1 MKIKHNKY
9 KNTGILF
16 ELLVR
21 KITADTLSSGN
32 SKAATLVK
40 KYFTKSELA
49 NENKLY
55 QTINQS
61 ISLSEVKAESI
72 LSTVLDLSRK
82 LDKEA
87 LSKEKYN
94 LIREIKENFDMN
106 DFFGAKIKNYKLLAS
121 TYVLLES
128 HNNKKFG
135 NPESIITSKITILEH
150 ITSNP
155 DTKMSLS
162 PLVEELMS
170 LDKGTRSLTYKIMLE
185 KYNTK
190 FDGLSTEQKEV
201 LKEYINSASDAP
213 KLKEFLNT
221 KFKGISAVLKENVG
235 KIEDP
240 ALKIKIQEVIN
251 LIAPILETRKL
262 KDDHLVALLQYLD
275 LSNEIVTV

>member
-32 SKAATLVK
+32 SKAAALVK

-55 QTINQS
+55 QTINNS
-61 ISLSEVKAESI
+61 ISLSEGKAETI
-72 LSTVLDLSRK
+72 LSTVLDMSKK
-82 LDKEA
+82 LDGEKLA
-87 LSKEKYN
+87 KEKYN

-106 DFFGAKIKNYKLLAS
+106 DFFGAKIKSYKLLAS

-128 HNNKKFG
+128 YSDKKFA

-150 ITSNP
+150 ITSHP

-201 LKEYINSASDAP
+201 LKEYIHSASDAP

-235 KIEDP
+235 KIEEP

-251 LIAPILETRKL
+251 LIDPILETRKM

-275 LSNEIVTV
+275 LSKEITTV

>member
-61 ISLSEVKAESI
+61 ISLSEGKAESV

-82 LDKEA
+82 LDKET

-121 TYVLLES
+121 TYVLFES
-128 HNNKKFG
+128 HNNKQFA

-170 LDKGTRSLTYKIMLE
+170 LDKGTRALTYKIMLE

-190 FDGLSTEQKEV
+190 FDGLSKEQKEV

>member
-9 KNTGILF
+9 KNTGVLF

-21 KITADTLSSGN
+21 KITSDTMSNSN
-32 SKAATLVK
+32 SKAASLVK

-61 ISLSEVKAESI
+61 ISLSEGKAESI
-72 LSTVLDLSRK
+72 LSTVLDLSRR
-82 LDKEA
+82 LDKDK

-94 LIREIKENFDMN
+94 LIKEIKNNFDIN

-121 TYVLLES
+121 TYVLFES
-128 HNNKKFG
+128 YNNKKFG
-135 NPESIITSKITILEH
+135 NPESIITSKITILEY

-155 DTKMSLS
+155 NSKISLS
-162 PLVEELMS
+162 PLVEELTQ
-170 LDKGTRSLTYKIMLE
+170 LDKGTRSLAYKIMLE

-190 FDGLSTEQKEV
+190 FDGLTKDQKEV
-201 LKEYINSASDAP
+201 LKEYINSATDAP
-213 KLKEFLNT
+213 KLKEFLNK
-221 KFKGISAVLKENVG
+221 KFNIISKVLNENIS
-235 KIEDP
+235 KIESP

-251 LIAPILETRKL
+251 LIKPILTTKNL
-262 KDDHLVALLQYLD
+262 KDDHLVALLQYLE
-275 LSNEIVTV
+275 LSSEIEMV

>member
-9 KNTGILF
+9 KNTGVLF

-32 SKAATLVK
+32 TQAATLVK

-55 QTINQS
+55 QTINNS
-61 ISLSEVKAESI
+61 ISLSEGKAESV

-82 LDKEA
+82 LDKEKLA
-87 LSKEKYN
+87 REKYN
-94 LIREIKENFDMN
+94 LIREIKENFDIK
-106 DFFGAKIKNYKLLAS
+106 DFFQAKIKNYKLLAS

-128 HNNKKFG
+128 HNNKEFA

-155 DTKMSLS
+155 DAKMSLS
-162 PLVEELMS
+162 PLVEEFMA
-170 LDKGTRSLTYKIMLE
+170 LDKGTRALAYKIMLE

-190 FDGLSTEQKEV
+190 FDKLNKDQKEV
-201 LKEYINSASDAP
+201 LKEYINSAADAP
-213 KLKEFLNT
+213 KLKEFLNS
-221 KFKGISAVLKENVG
+221 KFKSISKTLKENKAKV
-235 KIEDP
+235 EDP
-240 ALKIKIQEVIN
+240 ALKIKLQEVIN
-251 LIAPILETRKL
+251 LINPILESRKL
-262 KDDHLVALLQYLD
+262 KDDHLVALLQYLE
-275 LSNEIVTV
+275 LSKELELA

>member
-1 MKIKHNKY
+1 MKIKHNKF

-49 NENKLY
+49 DENKLY
-55 QTINQS
+55 QTVNQS
-61 ISLSEVKAESI
+61 LSLSESKAETV

-128 HNNKKFG
+128 HNNKKFA

-170 LDKGTRSLTYKIMLE
+170 LDKGTRALTYKIMLE
-185 KYNTK
+185 KYNEK
-190 FDGLSTEQKEV
+190 FDGLSQDQKEV
-201 LKEYINSASDAP
+201 LKEYINSATDAP
-213 KLKEFLNT
+213 KLKEFLNS
-221 KFKGISAVLKENVG
+221 KFKSISTTLKENVD
-235 KIEDP
+235 KIEEP

-251 LIAPILETRKL
+251 LIEPILETRKL

>member
-21 KITADTLSSGN
+21 KITADTLSNGN

-55 QTINQS
+55 QTINNS
-61 ISLSEVKAESI
+61 ISLSEGKAEAV
-72 LSTVLDLSRK
+72 LSTVLDLSKK
-82 LDKEA
+82 LNKEKLA
-87 LSKEKYN
+87 KEKYN
-94 LIREIKENFDMN
+94 LIREIKENFDIT
-106 DFFGAKIKNYKLLAS
+106 DFFQAKIKNYKLLAS

-128 HNNKKFG
+128 YSNKSFA

-155 DTKMSLS
+155 DAKLSLS

-170 LDKGTRSLTYKIMLE
+170 LDKGTRALAYKIMLE
-185 KYNTK
+185 KYNQK
-190 FDGLSTEQKEV
+190 FDSLSKEQKEV
-201 LKEYINSASDAP
+201 LKEYINSVADAP
-213 KLKEFLNT
+213 KLKEFLDS
-221 KFKGISAVLKENVG
+221 KFKVVSKSLQKNISKVN
-235 KIEDP
+235 DP
-240 ALKIKIQEVIN
+240 TLKIKLQEVIN

>member
-21 KITADTLSSGN
+21 KITADTLSNGN
-32 SKAATLVK
+32 SKAAALVK

-55 QTINQS
+55 QVINNS
-61 ISLSEVKAESI
+61 ISLSEGKAESV
-72 LSTVLDLSRK
+72 LSTVLDMSRK
-82 LDKEA
+82 LDGEKLA
-87 LSKEKYN
+87 KEKYN

-128 HNNKKFG
+128 YSDKKFA

-170 LDKGTRSLTYKIMLE
+170 LDKGTRALTYKIMLE

-190 FDGLSTEQKEV
+190 FDGLSKEQKEV

>member
-61 ISLSEVKAESI
+61 ISLSEGKAESI
-72 LSTVLDLSRK
+72 LSTVLDLSRR
-82 LDKEA
+82 LDKEP

-121 TYVLLES
+121 TYVLFES
-128 HNNKKFG
+128 HNNKQFA

-150 ITSNP
+150 ITSHP

-170 LDKGTRSLTYKIMLE
+170 LDKGTRALTYKIMLE

-190 FDGLSTEQKEV
+190 FDGLSKDQKEV
-201 LKEYINSASDAP
+201 LKEYINSATDAP
-213 KLKEFLNT
+213 KLKEFLNS
-221 KFKGISAVLKENVG
+221 KFQGISTTLKENVD
-235 KIEDP
+235 KIEEP

-251 LIAPILETRKL
+251 LIDPILETRKL

>member
-61 ISLSEVKAESI
+61 ISLSESKADSV

-94 LIREIKENFDMN
+94 LIREIKENFDIN

-128 HNNKKFG
+128 HNNKKFA

-170 LDKGTRSLTYKIMLE
+170 LDKGTRALTYKIMLE

-190 FDGLSTEQKEV
+190 FDGLSKEQKEV
-201 LKEYINSASDAP
+201 LKEYINSATDAP
-213 KLKEFLNT
+213 KLKEFLNS
-221 KFKGISAVLKENVG
+221 KFKSISTTLKENVD
-235 KIEDP
+235 KIEEP

-251 LIAPILETRKL
+251 LIEPILETRKL

-275 LSNEIVTV
+275 LSNEIETV

>member
-21 KITADTLSSGN
+21 KITADTLSNGN

-55 QTINQS
+55 QTINNS
-61 ISLSEVKAESI
+61 ISLSEGKAESV

-82 LDKEA
+82 LDKEKLA
-87 LSKEKYN
+87 KEKYN
-94 LIREIKENFDMN
+94 LIREIKENFDIT
-106 DFFGAKIKNYKLLAS
+106 DFFQAKIKNYKLLAS

-128 HNNKKFG
+128 YNNKSFG

-155 DTKMSLS
+155 EAKLSLS

-170 LDKGTRSLTYKIMLE
+170 LDKGTRALAYKIMLE
-185 KYNTK
+185 KYNKK
-190 FDGLSTEQKEV
+190 FDSLTKEQKEV
-201 LKEYINSASDAP
+201 LKEYINSVSDAP
-213 KLKEFLNT
+213 KLKEFLNK
-221 KFKGISAVLKENVG
+221 KFKVVSESLQKNVG
-235 KIEDP
+235 KVSDP
-240 ALKIKIQEVIN
+240 ALKIKLQEVIN
-251 LIAPILETRKL
+251 LINPILESKKL
-262 KDDHLVALLQYLD
+262 KDDHLIALLQYLE
-275 LSNEIVTV
+275 LSKEVEIV

>member
-32 SKAATLVK
+32 SKAASLVK

-49 NENKLY
+49 DENKLY
-55 QTINQS
+55 QTVNNS
-61 ISLSEVKAESI
+61 ISLSEGKAETV
-72 LSTVLDLSRK
+72 LSTVLELSKK
-82 LDKEA
+82 LDREKLA
-87 LSKEKYN
+87 KEKYN
-94 LIREIKENFDMN
+94 LIREIKENFDLN
-106 DFFGAKIKNYKLLAS
+106 DFFQAKIKNYKLLAS
-121 TYVLLES
+121 TYVLFES
-128 HNNKKFG
+128 TNNKGFA

-150 ITSNP
+150 ITSTP
-155 DTKMSLS
+155 DSKMSLS

-170 LDKGTRSLTYKIMLE
+170 LDKGTRALTYKIMLE

-190 FDGLSTEQKEV
+190 FDGLSKEQKEV
-201 LKEYINSASDAP
+201 LKEYINSATDAP
-213 KLKEFLNT
+213 KLKEFLNS
-221 KFKGISAVLKENVG
+221 KFKSISTTLKENVD
-235 KIEDP
+235 KIEEP

-251 LIAPILETRKL
+251 LIEPILETRKL

-275 LSNEIVTV
+275 LSKEIETV

>member
-9 KNTGILF
+9 KNTGVLF

-21 KITADTLSSGN
+21 KITSDTMSNSN
-32 SKAATLVK
+32 SKAASLVK

-55 QTINQS
+55 QTLNRS
-61 ISLSEVKAESI
+61 ISLSEGKAESV
-72 LSTVLDLSRK
+72 LSTILDLSRK
-82 LDKEA
+82 LDREK

-94 LIREIKENFDMN
+94 LIREIKDNFDIT

-121 TYVLLES
+121 TYILLES
-128 HNNKKFG
+128 VNNSKFG

-155 DTKMSLS
+155 DSKISLS
-162 PLVEELMS
+162 PLVEELTQM
-170 LDKGTRSLTYKIMLE
+170 DKGTRSLAYKIMLE

-190 FDGLSTEQKEV
+190 FDKLTKEQKEV
-201 LKEYINSASDAP
+201 LKEYINSATDAP
-213 KLKEFLNT
+213 KLKEFLNN
-221 KFKGISAVLKENVG
+221 KFTIISKVLNENIS
-235 KIEDP
+235 KIKNP

-251 LIAPILETRKL
+251 LINPILKTRKL
-262 KDDHLVALLQYLD
+262 KDDHLVALLQYLE
-275 LSNEIVTV
+275 LSKEIETA

>member
-21 KITADTLSSGN
+21 KITADTLSNGN
-32 SKAATLVK
+32 SKAASLVK

-55 QTINQS
+55 QVINNS
-61 ISLSEVKAESI
+61 ISLSEGKAESV
-72 LSTVLDLSRK
+72 LSTVLDMSRK
-82 LDKEA
+82 LDGEKLA
-87 LSKEKYN
+87 KEKYN

-121 TYVLLES
+121 TYILLES
-128 HNNKKFG
+128 YNDKKFA

-150 ITSNP
+150 ITSHP
-155 DTKMSLS
+155 DIKMSLS

-170 LDKGTRSLTYKIMLE
+170 LDKGTRALTYKIMLE

-190 FDGLSTEQKEV
+190 FDGLSKEQKEV

>member
-32 SKAATLVK
+32 SKAAALVK

-55 QTINQS
+55 QTINNS
-61 ISLSEVKAESI
+61 ISLSEGKAEAI
-72 LSTVLDLSRK
+72 LSTVLDMSKK
-82 LDKEA
+82 LDGEK
-87 LSKEKYN
+87 LTKEKYN

-106 DFFGAKIKNYKLLAS
+106 DFFGAKIKSYKLLAS

-128 HNNKKFG
+128 YSDKKFA

-150 ITSNP
+150 ITSHP

-170 LDKGTRSLTYKIMLE
+170 LDKGTRALTYKIMLE

-201 LKEYINSASDAP
+201 LKEYIHSASDAP

-235 KIEDP
+235 KIEEP

-251 LIAPILETRKL
+251 LIDPILETRKM

-275 LSNEIVTV
+275 LSKEIAIV

>member
-21 KITADTLSSGN
+21 KITADTLSNGN

-55 QTINQS
+55 QVINNS
-61 ISLSEVKAESI
+61 ISLSEGKAESV
-72 LSTVLDLSRK
+72 LSTVLDMSRK
-82 LDKEA
+82 LDGEKLA
-87 LSKEKYN
+87 KEKYN

-128 HNNKKFG
+128 YNDKKFA

-150 ITSNP
+150 ITSHP
-155 DTKMSLS
+155 DIKMSLS

-170 LDKGTRSLTYKIMLE
+170 LDKGTRALTYKIMLE

-190 FDGLSTEQKEV
+190 FDGLSKEQKEV

-251 LIAPILETRKL
+251 LIDPILETRKL

>member
-32 SKAATLVK
+32 SKAAALVK

-55 QTINQS
+55 QTINNS
-61 ISLSEVKAESI
+61 ISLSEGKAETI
-72 LSTVLDLSRK
+72 LSTVLDQSKK
-82 LDKEA
+82 LDGEKLA
-87 LSKEKYN
+87 KEKYN

-106 DFFGAKIKNYKLLAS
+106 DFFGAKIKSYKLLAS

-128 HNNKKFG
+128 YSDKKFA

-150 ITSNP
+150 ITSHP

-170 LDKGTRSLTYKIMLE
+170 LDKGTRALTYKIMLE

-201 LKEYINSASDAP
+201 LKEYIHSATDAP

-235 KIEDP
+235 KIEEP

-251 LIAPILETRKL
+251 LIDPILETRKM

-275 LSNEIVTV
+275 LSKEIAIV

>member
-1 MKIKHNKY
+1 M
-9 KNTGILF
+9 
-16 ELLVR
+16 
-21 KITADTLSSGN
+21 
-32 SKAATLVK
+32 
-40 KYFTKSELA
+40 
-49 NENKLY
+49 
-55 QTINQS
+55 
-61 ISLSEVKAESI
+61 
-72 LSTVLDLSRK
+72 SRK
-82 LDKEA
+82 LDGEKLA
-87 LSKEKYN
+87 KEKYN

-128 HNNKKFG
+128 YNDKKFA

-150 ITSNP
+150 ITSHP
-155 DTKMSLS
+155 DIKMSLS

-170 LDKGTRSLTYKIMLE
+170 LDKGTRALTYKIMLE

-190 FDGLSTEQKEV
+190 FDGLSKEQKEV

>member
-32 SKAATLVK
+32 SKAASLVK

-61 ISLSEVKAESI
+61 ISLSEGKAESI

-128 HNNKKFG
+128 HNNKKFA

-170 LDKGTRSLTYKIMLE
+170 LDKGTRALTYKIMLE
-185 KYNTK
+185 KYNEK
-190 FDGLSTEQKEV
+190 FDGLSKEQKEV
-201 LKEYINSASDAP
+201 LKEYINSATDAP
-213 KLKEFLNT
+213 KLKEFLNS
-221 KFKGISAVLKENVG
+221 KFEGITTILKENID
-235 KIEDP
+235 KIEEP

-251 LIAPILETRKL
+251 LIEPILESRKI
-262 KDDHLVALLQYLD
+262 KDDHLVALLQYLE
-275 LSNEIVTV
+275 LSKEIKVV

>member
-1 MKIKHNKY
+1 
-9 KNTGILF
+9 LF

-21 KITADTLSSGN
+21 KITADTLSNGN
-32 SKAATLVK
+32 SKAASLVK

-55 QTINQS
+55 QTINNS
-61 ISLSEVKAESI
+61 ISLSEGKAETI
-72 LSTVLDLSRK
+72 LSTVLELSKK
-82 LDKEA
+82 LDRDRLA
-87 LSKEKYN
+87 KEKYN
-94 LIREIKENFDMN
+94 LIKEIKENFDLN
-106 DFFGAKIKNYKLLAS
+106 DFFQAKIKDYKLLAS
-121 TYVLLES
+121 TYVLFES
-128 HNNKKFG
+128 VNNKGFG

-150 ITSNP
+150 ITSTP
-155 DTKMSLS
+155 DSKISLS
-162 PLVEELMS
+162 PIVEELMS
-170 LDKGTRSLTYKIMLE
+170 LDKGTRSLAYKIMLE

-190 FDGLSTEQKEV
+190 FDGLSKEQKEV

-235 KIEDP
+235 KIKDP

>member
-32 SKAATLVK
+32 SKAASLVK

-61 ISLSEVKAESI
+61 ISLSEGKAESI

-128 HNNKKFG
+128 HNNKKFA

-170 LDKGTRSLTYKIMLE
+170 LDKGTRALTYKIMLE
-185 KYNTK
+185 KYNEK
-190 FDGLSTEQKEV
+190 FDGLSKEQKEV
-201 LKEYINSASDAP
+201 LKEYINSATDAP
-213 KLKEFLNT
+213 KLKEFLNS
-221 KFKGISAVLKENVG
+221 KFEGITTILKENID
-235 KIEDP
+235 KIEEP

-251 LIAPILETRKL
+251 LIEPILESRKI
-262 KDDHLVALLQYLD
+262 KDDHLVALLQYLE
-275 LSNEIVTV
+275 LSKEMKVV